1 VLLYARTC
9 VRRTIVRYGTA
20 RQVRILNT
28 ISRGAGWS
36 CFSEF
41 ARAFTS
47 PMILFLY
54 NMIFGKN
61 GSFFYWHGVGGLKRA
76 YSEGHTTLCLSFFEL
91 HFEGGMHRRL
101 AE

>member
-1 VLLYARTC
+1 
-9 VRRTIVRYGTA
+9 
-20 RQVRILNT
+20 
-28 ISRGAGWS
+28 
-36 CFSEF
+36 
-41 ARAFTS
+41 
-47 PMILFLY
+47 MILFLY